1 MDDKSKIEKIMQVEK
16 LNSAQ
21 FAIEIGIQ
29 GSTLSHIL
37 NGRNKPSLEVLK
49 KIMNRFR
56 SINPEWL
63 ILDVGTMYRQEKH
76 SQTPT
81 LFDTI
86 EENTIKSD
94 DYTPILPQQTD
105 AVPDTIRKK
114 SDINSIQGTTVEPAT
129 LSSEFTLKDIPQRAV
144 KKVIIYYSD
153 NTFEEFQPN
162 R

>member
-94 DYTPILPQQTD
+94 DYTPNLPQQTD